1 MRLSVKGF
9 AAAGAVTWGAGVFLA
24 GLLAVLKPDW
34 GTGFMELLGAIYPG
48 VEGVGFGAVLIGTA
62 YAVVD
67 AGIGCAVFAWLYNRF
82 AAGSVAT

>member
-9 AAAGAVTWGAGVFLA
+9 ALAGAVVWGVGVFLA
-24 GLLAVLKPDW
+24 GLLAILEPDW
-34 GTGFMELLGAIYPG
+34 GARYMELLGAIYPG
-48 VEGVGFGAVLIGTA
+48 VEGTSFGAVIIATL

-82 AAGSVAT
+82 AGPAST